1 MSQITPSSFL
11 PVNAGNLSETNSMDD
26 LGTGDFLDL
35 LIAELQN
42 QDPLNPADN
51 SELLQQISQIRQITS
66 NDQMVST
73 LDTVQSGQEIATASQ
88 LIGKRITALSNSNDE
103 VDGIVDRVT
112 IGAES
117 EDSPRQLLLHVGD
130 QEIKLDNIRQIVP
143 VGTETA

>member
-1 MSQITPSSFL
+1 MSQVSASSFL
-11 PVNAGNLSETNSMDD
+11 PVNAGNLSSTNSMDD

-51 SELLQQISQIRQITS
+51 SDLLQQISQIRQITS
-66 NDQMVST
+66 NDSMIST
-73 LDTVQSGQEIATASQ
+73 LESVQSGQEVSTASQ
-88 LIGKRITALSNSNDE
+88 LIGKRVTALSTENED

-117 EDSPRQLLLHVGD
+117 EDAPRQLLIHVGD
-130 QEIKLDNIRQIVP
+130 HKIKLEHIREIVP
-143 VGTETA
+143 VTEAV

>member
-1 MSQITPSSFL
+1 MSQVSASSFL
-11 PVNAGNLSETNSMDD
+11 PVNAGNLSSTNSMDD

-51 SELLQQISQIRQITS
+51 SDLLQQISQIRQITS
-66 NDQMVST
+66 NDSMIST
-73 LDTVQSGQEIATASQ
+73 LESVQSGQEVSTASQ
-88 LIGKRITALSNSNDE
+88 LIGKRVTALSTENED

-117 EDSPRQLLLHVGD
+117 DDGPRQLLIHVGD
-130 QEIKLDNIRQIVP
+130 HKIKLENIREIVP
-143 VGTETA
+143 VAEAV